1 MKLKSN
7 ILASLLLLLQAL
19 SASAQNG
26 ALASAARSDSLS
38 MAQNGAAAP
47 LANGASSSAAA
58 EKPYPFQAAR
68 KVKIFALAADTGIAS
83 LWLRTLQIKE
93 GSPPAII
100 PVSLSVPFSKR
111 SEPIAY
117 QGPAKVEFFD
127 KEPPAGPPFNEAGM
141 RQGPMPVAVANLPSG
156 QNEILLLF
164 VPLPKDLQKN
174 GIQYRLIP
182 FDDSKEMLPWGGY
195 RMINFTTRKLT
206 VFAGSRENRIDI
218 QPNTPSATIAPGGA
232 KRNLQWLIYDHAVG
246 AEKPVFSAQ
255 WLHRPDYRS
264 LIFITDSRT
273 QRGAINVKSIDEW
286 KP

>member
-7 ILASLLLLLQAL
+7 ILASLLLLLPAL

-26 ALASAARSDSLS
+26 ALASSARNDSLAL
-38 MAQNGAAAP
+38 AQNGVAPAAP
-47 LANGASSSAAA
+47 ASPAPAA

-68 KVKIFALAADTGIAS
+68 KAKIFTLAADSGIS
-83 LWLRTLQIKE
+83 ELWVRTLQIKE
-93 GSPPAII
+93 GSPAVII
-100 PVSLSVPFSKR
+100 PVSFAVPFSKR
-111 SEPIAY
+111 SEAIAY

-127 KEPPAGPPFNEAGM
+127 KEPPSGPPFNEAGV
-141 RQGPMPVAVANLPSG
+141 RQGPPPVAIANLASG
-156 QNEILLLF
+156 QSEILLLF
-164 VPLPKDLQKN
+164 VPLPKELQKN
-174 GIQYRLIP
+174 GIQYRVIP
-182 FDDSKEMLPWGGY
+182 FDDSKDMLPWGGY
-195 RMINFTTRKLT
+195 RMINFTTRQLT
-206 VFAGSRENRIDI
+206 VFAGSRDNRFDI
-218 QPNTPSATIAPGGA
+218 KPNTPSATISPGGA